1 MRRFSL
7 LFLLAALIPMASA
20 SAQPAAQPA
29 PASSDMTHVTVGQ
42 SVVPLYGPW
51 KFHIGDNPQW
61 ANPGL
66 DDSGWETVNLLS
78 NSGTFDPITG
88 WQGYVP
94 GWTAKGHPGYWGY
107 AWYRIRVKVN
117 SRPGERLALDVAG
130 NIDDAYQV
138 FANGSLLGSF
148 GKFPGNGKSPVTYY
162 SQPMMFQLPRA
173 AAEGPQ
179 TLMLAFRVWMM
190 PTDLQSA
197 PDAGGFHNA
206 PLLGQYDAIAAG
218 YELAKVRLDRVYGS
232 GAVEAA
238 LFFLLAFMALSL
250 LFFDRSDRVY
260 RWLTAVFL
268 LTAISSV
275 YTCITAWT
283 QTQSI
288 TTAALV
294 IDVLVTPL
302 ILGGWVMVWWRWFRL
317 QRPSWMPK
325 LIVVLTVLYMI
336 CDALGENLFFNA
348 IPISVNTA
356 FHLASLGTRI
366 LFLPVLVMIVLWG
379 VREQGRE
386 GWLALPAVILAALS
400 QFQTELAVLHVR
412 VMWFPFGGRISLAQ
426 IAMLAL
432 AAVMLILLVRRLLFS
447 LRRQRQMALDVKQ
460 AQEIQQV
467 ILPGAVTWFPGYAIE
482 SEYRPAREV
491 GGDFFQILPH
501 ESDGSMLIVVGDVTG
516 KGLQA
521 GMMVALLVGAIRSTA
536 EFNAD
541 PEFMLRALNR
551 RLLGRGDAHATC
563 LVMRIT
569 ADGEVTLANA
579 GHLPP
584 YLNSKPLDIEGALPL
599 GLAHDAEFSVMQFV
613 LAEGDRMVLV
623 SDGIAEA
630 MDSEGRLFGFERVE
644 QMLAREKSALM
655 SASALADAAQQ
666 FGQEDDISVI
676 TVTRAEVLRPV
687 LV

>member
-1 MRRFSL
+1 MKKTVPL
-7 LFLLAALIPMASA
+7 LLLLMLSCVALH
-20 SAQPAAQPA
+20 AQPQPA
-29 PASSDMTHVTVGQ
+29 PAPMSHVTVGQ

-61 ANPGL
+61 AGSNF
-66 DDSGWETVNLLS
+66 DDSSWETVTLS
-78 NSGTFDPITG
+78 PTTTSFDPITG

-117 SRPGERLALDVAG
+117 AQPGQRLALTVAG
-130 NIDDAYQV
+130 NVDDAFQA
-138 FANGSLLGSF
+138 FANGQLVGSF
-148 GKFPGNGKSPVTYY
+148 GKFPAGKTPVTYY
-162 SQPMMFQLPRA
+162 SQPAMFQLPQSTGTGA
-173 AAEGPQ
+173 Q
-179 TLMLAFRVWMM
+179 TLSLAFRVWMM

-206 PLLGQYDAIAAG
+206 PLLGQADAIAAT
-218 YELAKVRLDRVYGS
+218 YELAVVRLDRVYLS

-238 LFFLLAFMALSL
+238 LFFLLAVMAVSL
-250 LFFDRSDRVY
+250 LFFDRSDHVY

-268 LTAISSV
+268 LTTLTSV
-275 YTCITAWT
+275 YTCIIAWT
-283 QTQSI
+283 QLQSI
-288 TTAALV
+288 TTASVVTDVFAIPLV
-294 IDVLVTPL
+294 
-302 ILGGWVMVWWRWFRL
+302 LGGWVMVWWKWFRL
-317 QRPSWMPK
+317 QRPSWMPT
-325 LIVVLTVLYMI
+325 LIAVLTVLYMV
-336 CDALGENLFFNA
+336 CDLLGENLFFNV
-348 IPISVNTA
+348 IPPSLNAA
-356 FHLASLGTRI
+356 FHMASLGTRI
-366 LFLPVLVMIVLWG
+366 LFMPVLVMIVVWG

-386 GWLALPAVILAALS
+386 GWLALPAVILAAVS
-400 QFQTELAVLHVR
+400 QFQTELSVLHVR

-426 IAMLAL
+426 ISMLVL
-432 AAVMLILLVRRLLFS
+432 AGVMLILLVRRLLFS
-447 LRRQRQMALDVKQ
+447 LRRQKQMALDVKQ

-501 ESDGSMLIVVGDVTG
+501 ESDGSMLIIVGDVTG

-536 EFNAD
+536 EFNSD
-541 PEFMLRALNR
+541 PEFMLRSLNR

-563 LVMRIT
+563 LAMRVT
-569 ADGEVTLANA
+569 ANGEVKLANA

-584 YLNSKPLDIEGALPL
+584 YLNGKPLDIEGALPL
-599 GLAHDAEFSVMQFV
+599 GLDYDAEFSVTSFR
-613 LAEGDRMVLV
+613 LSEGDRMVLV

-630 MDSEGRLFGFERVE
+630 MDAEGRLFGFERVE
-644 QMLAREKSALM
+644 KMLAQNESALL
-655 SASALADAAQQ
+655 SATALADAAQQ

-676 TVTRAEVLRPV
+676 TVTRAEILKPV

>member
-1 MRRFSL
+1 MKKTLPVLLLLMFSCM
-7 LFLLAALIPMASA
+7 ALR
-20 SAQPAAQPA
+20 AQNAPA
-29 PASSDMTHVTVGQ
+29 PASEPMTHVTVGQ
-42 SVVPLYGPW
+42 AIVPLYGPW

-61 ANPGL
+61 ANPSF
-66 DDSGWETVNLLS
+66 DDSSWETVNLRPTTTS
-78 NSGTFDPITG
+78 FDPITG
-88 WQGYVP
+88 WSGYVP

-107 AWYRIRVKVN
+107 AWYRIRVRVN
-117 SRPGERLALDVAG
+117 ARPGERLGLNVAG
-130 NIDDAYQV
+130 NIDDVFQA
-138 FANGSLLGSF
+138 FANGQLVGSF
-148 GKFPGNGKSPVTYY
+148 GKFLTGKSPVTYY
-162 SQPMMFQLPRA
+162 SQPAMFQLPQA
-173 AAEGPQ
+173 TAEGPQ
-179 TLMLAFRVWMM
+179 TLVLAFRVWMM

-206 PLLGQYDAIAAG
+206 PLFGQYDAIAAG
-218 YELAKVRLDRVYGS
+218 YELAKVRLERVYFS
-232 GAVEAA
+232 GVIEAA
-238 LFFLLAFMALSL
+238 LFFLLSFMALSL
-250 LFFDRSDRVY
+250 MFFDRSDRVY

-268 LTAISSV
+268 LTAVTSV
-275 YTCITAWT
+275 YTCVIAWS

-288 TTAALV
+288 FTASV
-294 IDVLVTPL
+294 VTDVFMTPL
-302 ILGGWVMVWWRWFRL
+302 VLGGWVMVWWRWFRL

-325 LIVVLTVLYMI
+325 FIAVLTVFYMI

-348 IPISVNTA
+348 IPVSVNTG
-356 FHLASLGTRI
+356 FHLASLGVRI
-366 LFLPVLVMIVLWG
+366 LFVPLLIMVVVWG

-386 GWLALPAVILAALS
+386 GWLALPAVILAAVS
-400 QFQTELAVLHVR
+400 QFQTELSVLHVR

-426 IAMLAL
+426 TAMLGL
-432 AAVMLILLVRRLLFS
+432 VAVMLILLVRRLLFS
-447 LRRQRQMALDVKQ
+447 LRQQRQMALDVKQ

-467 ILPGAVTWFPGYAIE
+467 ILPGSITWFPGYAIE

-501 ESDGSMLIVVGDVTG
+501 DSDGSMLIVVGDVTG

-536 EFNAD
+536 DFDAD
-541 PEFMLRALNR
+541 PEIMLRALNR

-563 LVMRIT
+563 LAMRIT
-569 ADGEVTLANA
+569 AGGEVTLANA

-584 YLNSKPLDIEGALPL
+584 YLNGKPLDIQGALPL
-599 GLAHDAEFSVMQFV
+599 GLAHDADFSVLRFT
-613 LAEGDRMVLV
+613 LAEGDRLILV

-644 QMLAREKSALM
+644 QMLAQNSSALL

-676 TVTRAEVLRPV
+676 SVTRAEVLKPV